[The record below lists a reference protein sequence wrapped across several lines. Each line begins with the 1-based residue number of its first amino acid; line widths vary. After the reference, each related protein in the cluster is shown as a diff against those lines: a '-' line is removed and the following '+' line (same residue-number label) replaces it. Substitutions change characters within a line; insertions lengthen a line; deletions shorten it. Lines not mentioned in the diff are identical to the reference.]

1 MLEPLPLMPAAC
13 APRLAYA
20 RLAPGAPLA
29 PNVLAAIG
37 FGASPALPDDPRAV
51 RVGLEPVHG
60 AGLVEL
66 WLSSGPVRTARHGA
80 LRYAFDDAH
89 LFGVIELD
97 EREHGGIAGAAQA
110 AYAAIRAFRHETDGR
125 DWCVLR
131 MWNYCDAI
139 NAGDGDDERY
149 RLFCAGR
156 AAGLSSLPLDRLPA
170 ATAIGRRDGHA
181 MLQVYFLAAREPGV
195 ALENP
200 RQVSAYRY
208 PRQYGPTPPS
218 FSRAM
223 LDAGSLLLISGTA
236 SVVGHASE
244 HAGDLVAQLEET
256 VNNLQSVLDR
266 ARALSPALPA
276 TFDRLSVLKV
286 YLRDTAQVAEV
297 ERVLARRLPGVRDY
311 LVLAGD
317 ICRAD
322 LLVEIDG
329 SQPIRAI
336 DE

>member
-1 MLEPLPLMPAAC
+1 MLEPVPLMSEPC

-29 PNVLAAIG
+29 ANVLAAIG
-37 FGASPALPDDPRAV
+37 FGAAPALPEDARAV

-66 WLSSGPVRTARHGA
+66 WLASGPVRVARHGP

-89 LFGVIELD
+89 LFGVVELD
-97 EREHGGIAGAAQA
+97 EREHGGIAGAARA
-110 AYAAIRAFRHETDGR
+110 AYAAIRAFRHDAGGR

-139 NAGDGDDERY
+139 NLGDGDDERY

-156 AAGLSSLPLDRLPA
+156 AAGLASLPQDRLPA
-170 ATAIGRRDGHA
+170 ATAIGRRDGNPV
-181 MLQVYFLAAREPGV
+181 LQVYFLAAREPGV

-208 PRQYGPTPPS
+208 PREYGPTPPS

-236 SVVGHASE
+236 SVVGHASH

-266 ARALSPALPA
+266 ARTLAPTLPPA
-276 TFDRLSVLKV
+276 FDRHSVLKV
-286 YLRDTAQVAEV
+286 YLRDAARVAEV
-297 ERVLARRLPGVRDY
+297 EDVLARLMPGVRDY
-311 LVLAGD
+311 VVLAGD

-329 SQPIRAI
+329 SQPATG
-336 DE
+336 

>member
-1 MLEPLPLMPAAC
+1 MSPLH
-13 APRLAYA
+13 APRVAYV
-20 RLAPGAPLA
+20 RLAQGAPLPA
-29 PNVLAAIG
+29 NALAAIG
-37 FGASPALPDDPRAV
+37 FGASPALPDDPRSV
-51 RVGLEPVHG
+51 RVGLEPLHG
-60 AGLVEL
+60 AGLTEL
-66 WLSSGPVRTARHGA
+66 WLSSGAVRTARHGA
-80 LRYAFDDAH
+80 IRYAYDDAH
-89 LFGVIELD
+89 LFGIVEID

-110 AYAAIRAFRHETDGR
+110 AYATIRAFRHETAGR

-139 NAGDGDDERY
+139 NAGEGDEERY
-149 RLFCAGR
+149 RHFCAGR
-156 AAGLSSLPLDRLPA
+156 AAGLASLPQERLPA
-170 ATAIGRRDGHA
+170 ATAIGRRDGET

-236 SVVGHASE
+236 SVVGHASH

-256 VNNLQSVLDR
+256 VNNLQTVLER
-266 ARALSPALPA
+266 ARALSPQLP
-276 TFDRLSVLKV
+276 TEFDSRSVLKV
-286 YLRDTAQVAEV
+286 YLRDPARVAEV
-297 ERVLARRLPGVRDY
+297 EDVLARRLPGVRDY
-311 LVLAGD
+311 VILAGD
-317 ICRAD
+317 VCRAD

-329 SQPIRAI
+329 SQPAAG
-336 DE
+336 

>member
-1 MLEPLPLMPAAC
+1 MLEPLPLMAAPD
-13 APRLAYA
+13 APHLTYA
-20 RLAPGAPLA
+20 RLAPGAPLPA
-29 PNVLAAIG
+29 NALAAIG
-37 FGASPALPDDPRAV
+37 FGAAPVLPDDPRAL
-51 RVGLEPVHG
+51 RVGLDPLHG
-60 AGLVEL
+60 AGLTEL
-66 WLSSGPVRTARHGA
+66 WLATGPVRTARAGA
-80 LRYAFDDAH
+80 MRYACDAAH
-89 LFGVIELD
+89 LFGIVELD

-110 AYAAIRAFRHETDGR
+110 AYAAIRAFRHEEGGR

-139 NAGDGDDERY
+139 NAGEGDEERY

-156 AAGLSSLPLDRLPA
+156 AAGLASLPQERLPA
-170 ATAIGRRDGHA
+170 ATAIGRRDGDPV
-181 MLQVYFLAAREPGV
+181 LQVYFLAAREPGT

-236 SVVGHASE
+236 SVVGHASH

-256 VNNLQSVLDR
+256 VVNLQSVLDR
-266 ARALSPALPA
+266 ARMIAPALPSA
-276 TFDRLSVLKV
+276 FDERSMLKV
-286 YLRDTAQVAEV
+286 YLRDAARVADV
-297 ERVLARRLPGVRDY
+297 ERVLARRLPAVRDY

-317 ICRAD
+317 VCRTD

-329 SQPIRAI
+329 SQPAAG
-336 DE
+336 